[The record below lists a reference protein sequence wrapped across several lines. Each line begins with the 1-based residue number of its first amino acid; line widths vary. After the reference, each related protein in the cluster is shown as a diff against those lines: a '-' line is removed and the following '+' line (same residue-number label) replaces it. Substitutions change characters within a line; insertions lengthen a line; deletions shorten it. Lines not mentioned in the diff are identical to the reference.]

1 MSLLKENDAFCAD
14 GPRPSGARS
23 TSAKA
28 WRWFLGLEAIFALL
42 YCPFGIPSHK
52 PLVFGLLPWMEW
64 PGQVAVWALL
74 GLSSVVAIAYGVRHN
89 RPKAPAAWWFLGG
102 GVLLFIAGDTTYN
115 FWHQILGQQHIPFP
129 SFIDAIYITS
139 YPVLAVG
146 LLLLARARVPRGN
159 QASLLDAL
167 TVTLGVGLL
176 SWIFLIGPNFRSSG
190 GLLVRF
196 TAAAHP
202 LGDVL
207 VLAMLAHLW
216 SAGGFRSTAGRLLA
230 LGALGTLV
238 SDSLYGLANLHP
250 AWHWHNGNIVDIG
263 WVLFYACWGAAA
275 LHPSMRALSEPRSSP
290 PVGVNRSR
298 TRFLAAVS
306 LIAPAVLLAETL
318 GGDTV
323 DAPVIAVV
331 AGLMFLLVVTRMN
344 GLVRANGQAVARE
357 QAVRTSVTN
366 LVAASDRDAIY
377 RATIAGV
384 RELVSRNGDD
394 FKVTF
399 AVSNADGQPVV
410 VTKSADGP
418 TEGPQSLNALW
429 ANARQS
435 LADGLVESYVIETT
449 RTQGLSLGQECSQQL
464 VCPFVARG
472 QLQGLIVVTSA
483 AKFPFELRSSIEIL
497 AAQAAMAIGRETMT
511 EAFHARRGEARFQ
524 TLVQNTSDVILI
536 ARPDTT
542 ITYQT
547 PSAQRILGYPD
558 GSLEGTR
565 FTTMLHPDDVEA
577 AVVGYTGVAARPG
590 ASISSKWRIRH
601 ADGSWRYVEVT
612 TTNLLDEPTLQGI
625 VLTLRDVSERTN
637 LEEELKHQA
646 FHDALSGLANRAL
659 FRDRLEH
666 ALARSARSKTTLA
679 VLFLDLDD
687 FKLVNDSLGHTT
699 GDALLVAVAGRL
711 SQSLRTGDTA
721 ARFGGDEFAILLEE
735 TSGAKEACEA
745 AERLIGALRE
755 PFYIEDHEI
764 KVHASIGIAV
774 SQGGRKD
781 PTDLIQA
788 ADVAMYAAKAHGKG
802 RYEVYEP
809 DLQEAIVRRLDR
821 TADLQRAMDGREFV
835 VHYQP
840 IVSLDGGHV
849 VGLEALV
856 RWRHPE
862 FGLLLPDEFI
872 DLAEETGLVV
882 PLDRLVLKE
891 ACFQTREWQFCH
903 EDARN
908 LWVSV
913 NISAKHFQH
922 EGLVEDVSG
931 ALRESGLDPRSLVL
945 EITEGVFVQEAES
958 VIERMLE
965 LKALGVSFAIDD
977 FGTGYSSLSY
987 LRRFPIDILKL
998 DKSFVDNVAVSAE
1011 DGALAE
1017 TIVQLGKNLHLQT
1030 LAEGIEHE
1038 PQLEVLRA
1046 LGCQLGQ
1053 GFYFTKGLQASEI
1066 DNLLFGSSKVEA
1078 PVEAVWLAN
1087 PTLIEEAVG

>member
-418 TEGPQSLNALW
+418 TEGPQSLNA
-429 ANARQS
+429 
-435 LADGLVESYVIETT
+435 
-449 RTQGLSLGQECSQQL
+449 
-464 VCPFVARG
+464 
-472 QLQGLIVVTSA
+472 
-483 AKFPFELRSSIEIL
+483 
-497 AAQAAMAIGRETMT
+497 
-511 EAFHARRGEARFQ
+511 
-524 TLVQNTSDVILI
+524 
-536 ARPDTT
+536 
-542 ITYQT
+542 
-547 PSAQRILGYPD
+547 
-558 GSLEGTR
+558 
-565 FTTMLHPDDVEA
+565 
-577 AVVGYTGVAARPG
+577 
-590 ASISSKWRIRH
+590 
-601 ADGSWRYVEVT
+601 
-612 TTNLLDEPTLQGI
+612 
-625 VLTLRDVSERTN
+625 
-637 LEEELKHQA
+637 
-646 FHDALSGLANRAL
+646 
-659 FRDRLEH
+659 
-666 ALARSARSKTTLA
+666 
-679 VLFLDLDD
+679 
-687 FKLVNDSLGHTT
+687 
-699 GDALLVAVAGRL
+699 
-711 SQSLRTGDTA
+711 
-721 ARFGGDEFAILLEE
+721 
-735 TSGAKEACEA
+735 
-745 AERLIGALRE
+745 
-755 PFYIEDHEI
+755 
-764 KVHASIGIAV
+764 
-774 SQGGRKD
+774 
-781 PTDLIQA
+781 
-788 ADVAMYAAKAHGKG
+788 
-802 RYEVYEP
+802 
-809 DLQEAIVRRLDR
+809 
-821 TADLQRAMDGREFV
+821 
-835 VHYQP
+835 
-840 IVSLDGGHV
+840 
-849 VGLEALV
+849 
-856 RWRHPE
+856 
-862 FGLLLPDEFI
+862 
-872 DLAEETGLVV
+872 
-882 PLDRLVLKE
+882 
-891 ACFQTREWQFCH
+891 
-903 EDARN
+903 
-908 LWVSV
+908 
-913 NISAKHFQH
+913 
-922 EGLVEDVSG
+922 
-931 ALRESGLDPRSLVL
+931 
-945 EITEGVFVQEAES
+945 
-958 VIERMLE
+958 
-965 LKALGVSFAIDD
+965 ALGKRPPEP
-977 FGTGYSSLSY
+977 G
-987 LRRFPIDILKL
+987 RRP
-998 DKSFVDNVAVSAE
+998 
-1011 DGALAE
+1011 
-1017 TIVQLGKNLHLQT
+1017 
-1030 LAEGIEHE
+1030 
-1038 PQLEVLRA
+1038 
-1046 LGCQLGQ
+1046 C
-1053 GFYFTKGLQASEI
+1053 
-1066 DNLLFGSSKVEA
+1066 
-1078 PVEAVWLAN
+1078 
-1087 PTLIEEAVG
+1087 